1 MRRNNRSL
9 VFGLLFPNG
18 QLSRADLGRQ
28 TGLSR
33 VAISGVA
40 NSMLDEGLICESG
53 FDVNASGKGKRGTL
67 LSIDTSRLHIISV
80 DLSQE
85 HLVQGAV
92 TDLLGT
98 PQQRME
104 MALGPDNDINAD
116 MIVQLVDQLHDH
128 VRVDVVIRSERHFHA
143 LLWRAQQVGHGS
155 LHQMLLG
162 QVDADDV
169 QTRRVDA
176 QQRAALAL
184 AGGVDV
190 ETALAD
196 QPFVEHAVGDSRYRH
211 ARESGLPPEVGAG

>member
-1 MRRNNRSL
+1 MPDLASGMVLPDHRHIVDQRRGTDAT
-9 VFGLLFPNG
+9 V
-18 QLSRADLGRQ
+18 D
-28 TGLSR
+28 
-33 VAISGVA
+33 
-40 NSMLDEGLICESG
+40 LDEQHALVAMPEESLREHG
-53 FDVNASGKGKRGTL
+53 ADDVVADGDGESETTFQHASQVKVPPSQHRRFANDTVL
-67 LSIDTSRLHIISV
+67 DDTSRRYADADDRVGV
-80 DLSQE
+80 D
-85 HLVQGAV
+85 VGA
-92 TDLLGT
+92 
-98 PQQRME
+98 
-104 MALGPDNDINAD
+104 
-116 MIVQLVDQLHDH
+116 QLVDQLHDH